1 MPALKANTPQG
12 ERKKKRK
19 WDKRRNCASNTLCCM
34 CFLFGPLASVTV
46 IVIRCLTLL
55 KKKKKKAREEKGSSN
70 VFSRLAGNELR
81 AARKRYAGH
90 SLELRNDVGATLHGG
105 DTGGRE
111 RGGALASGESWPLQ
125 FGRIRGPPTQMETGS
140 SVPLTSSPAGLSRL
154 SALYK
159 THGCTRQDCSCQPVA
174 YSSNSDSSQITAED
188 IGRCASMLCNT
199 SDRDSSWWNYDEIEE
214 KKLCE
219 LLQNKKKCK
228 QPGYLH
234 REENLIL
241 IEYKHE
247 I

>member
-55 KKKKKKAREEKGSSN
+55 KKKKKKRGKRKGSSN
-70 VFSRLAGNELR
+70 VFPGLLEMSSELPGRGMQAIPWSWGMTWELR
-81 AARKRYAGH
+81 YM
-90 SLELRNDVGATLHGG
+90 GAIR
-105 DTGGRE
+105 GGRE

-214 KKLCE
+214 KKLPAS
-219 LLQNKKKCK
+219 QKRN
-228 QPGYLH
+228 
-234 REENLIL
+234 
-241 IEYKHE
+241 
-247 I
+247 